1 MSIEQAIIN
10 MAEKNL
16 EEMRKNINA
25 ALTQKAASSLEN
37 LKQEMAN
44 QYFGSEK

>member
-1 MSIEQAIIN
+1 MSVEKAIIN

-25 ALTQKAASSLEN
+25 ALTQKAVEGLEER
-37 LKQEMAN
+37 KQYMAN